1 MMNSIVKSSL
11 IVFVKILLMIGTFH
25 LAYAIPP
32 KFYWIVFPLV
42 IGLFM
47 IIDIGSDDDSS
58 GDGPAGGPVDFSGNG
73 DGNGNGDGGGD

>member
-1 MMNSIVKSSL
+1 
-11 IVFVKILLMIGTFH
+11 MIGTFP

-47 IIDIGSDDDSS
+47 IIDIGSDDDSH
-58 GDGPAGGPVDFSGNG
+58 GGGPAGGPVDFSGNG
-73 DGNGNGDGGGD
+73 GGNGDGGGD

>member
-1 MMNSIVKSSL
+1 MSDHFMGAIRDRWMLNR
-11 IVFVKILLMIGTFH
+11 FVKILLMIGTFY

-47 IIDIGSDDDSS
+47 IIDIGSDDDSH
-58 GDGPAGGPVDFSGNG
+58 GDGPAGGPVDFSG
-73 DGNGNGDGGGD
+73 DGNGDGGD